1 MFIDNSRKSI
11 EKIELNKKLTDEF
24 PFLLPRN
31 VFTDELP
38 DNYDYSYTLL
48 DEMPSGWKKSFG
60 LKMCNEL
67 KKVLIET
74 NCLDTFRIHQIK
86 EKYGTLRIYSNFTN
100 DKLEKVISKYEDLSA
115 STCLYCGQ
123 PAEYVTLGWISYLC
137 EKCAKESHYYATFK
151 RGYSKLQ

>member
-1 MFIDNSRKSI
+1 MFIDNSRKTI

-31 VFTDELP
+31 VFTDELL

-100 DKLEKVISKYEDLSA
+100 DKLENVIGKYEDLSA
-115 STCLYCGQ
+115 STCLYCGK